1 MNVGEASQ
9 WLSPGALQHLQVG
22 WKTLAFEISHRSP
35 FTDFFHNYSCTCIC
49 TNILPSWYYMN
60 YPCSCPKPTSSLTHR
75 IPFLSCPQRHH
86 SSDYLSPFRKFRFHF
101 FIRPFPS
108 RYKFLKKNKAP
119 LHPISPFSYCPFY
132 VSSKATFLKTVKVAT
147 INSSSSVSWTYSS
160 LIFDLKTPPK
170 LPLKSSTLLGNQ
182 TQQYIKRI
190 TCHDQVGFILGLTLG
205 L

>member
-108 RYKFLKKNKAP
+108 RYKFLKKIKLLCTPYLP
-119 LHPISPFSYCPFY
+119 LATVHFMSPLKQR
-132 VSSKATFLKTVKVAT
+132 SSKQLK
-147 INSSSSVSWTYSS
+147 
-160 LIFDLKTPPK
+160 L
-170 LPLKSSTLLGNQ
+170 LPLILLPVSLEP
-182 TQQYIKRI
+182 TP
-190 TCHDQVGFILGLTLG
+190 VWSLTSRLHQNF